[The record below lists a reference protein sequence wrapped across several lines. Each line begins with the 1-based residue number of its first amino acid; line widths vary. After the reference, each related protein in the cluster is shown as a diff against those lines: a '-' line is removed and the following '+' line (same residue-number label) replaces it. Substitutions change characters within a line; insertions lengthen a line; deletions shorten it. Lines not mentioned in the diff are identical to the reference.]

1 MMKARK
7 FHWEKLGIRM
17 APVFRA
23 FGDLNRMKIIK
34 ILASNPEESLCVSEI
49 AGQIGI
55 TQPATSQHI
64 KVLSDVGV
72 LKRKRVKNRTYY
84 SIDSKRLKEYNEII
98 NHMFR
103 MAFVRC
109 EYAGDCEN
117 CPVKK
122 ESFQ

>member
-7 FHWEKLGIRM
+7 FHWEKLGIKM

-72 LKRKRVKNRTYY
+72 LGRKRVKNRTYY
-84 SIDSKRLKEYNEII
+84 SIDSKQLKEYKEII
-98 NHMFR
+98 DHMFR

-109 EYAGDCEN
+109 EYNGDCEN
-117 CPVKK
+117 CPVKNECFK
-122 ESFQ
+122 

>member
-23 FGDLNRMKIIK
+23 FGDLNRMKVIK

-109 EYAGDCEN
+109 EYDGDCEN

-122 ESFQ
+122 ECFE

>member
-1 MMKARK
+1 MMKPRK
-7 FHWEKLGIRM
+7 FHWEKLGKRM

-34 ILASNPEESLCVSEI
+34 ILASNPDESLCVSDL
-49 AGQIGI
+49 ARMIGI

-72 LKRKRVKNRTYY
+72 LKRKRLKNRTFYA
-84 SIDSKRLKEYNEII
+84 IDSKVLKEYNEII

-109 EYAGDCEN
+109 EFDGDCDN
-117 CPVKK
+117 CPIRG
-122 ESFQ
+122 ECYE